1 MSQALMIGTVAL
13 DTVETPRHGRVERAL
28 GGSASYAAV
37 AGSWF
42 APVAVLAN
50 VGQDFPQEYISR
62 LTDRGV
68 DLTGLEIAVGKSFHW
83 SGRYEE
89 DMNQRTTLATDL
101 NVLVDFDPQLSED
114 HRKAR
119 FVFLANIHPALQIS
133 VLDQLE
139 DPELVA
145 LDTMNFWI
153 SGNRDELTQVIRR
166 VHLLLLNEEEAR
178 QYCGV
183 DSLFEAGQQLLA
195 MGPTS
200 VVIKKGEHGALLFQR
215 DAMLSV
221 PAFPIAMV
229 KDPTGAGD
237 TFAGALVAYLARLDD
252 ASPENV
258 RRALVVGTLM
268 ASFVVEDFSLGRLF
282 SLSPEEVNDRLDR
295 IIAMMTVPPL
305 DRETIEPRSLTSKT

>member
-1 MSQALMIGTVAL
+1 MSHALMIGTVAL

-28 GGSASYAAV
+28 GGSASYGAV

-42 APVAVLAN
+42 SPVSILAN
-50 VGQDFPQEYISR
+50 VGHDFPENYTTR
-62 LTDRGV
+62 LRERGI
-68 DLTGLEIAVGKSFHW
+68 DLSGLEVSDGKTFHW
-83 SGRYEE
+83 SGRYEQ

-101 NVLVDFDPQLSED
+101 NVLEQFNPKLSAE
-114 HRKAR
+114 HRAAR
-119 FVFLANIHPALQIS
+119 FVFLANIHPALQLT

-153 SGNRDELTQVIRR
+153 TGNREELSEVIRR

-183 DSLFEAGQQLLA
+183 DSLVEAGRMLLEL
-195 MGPTS
+195 GPTN
-200 VVIKKGEHGALLFQR
+200 VIIKKGEHGALLFQR

-221 PAFPIAMV
+221 PAYPIAMV

-237 TFAGALVAYLARLDD
+237 VFAGALVAYLARLGS

-268 ASFVVEDFSLGRLF
+268 ASFVVEDFSLERLF
-282 SLSPEEVNDRLDR
+282 TVQPEEIHDRLDK
-295 IIAMMTVPPL
+295 IMAMMTVPPL
-305 DRETIEPRSLTSKT
+305 DRESISPADFAGKQ